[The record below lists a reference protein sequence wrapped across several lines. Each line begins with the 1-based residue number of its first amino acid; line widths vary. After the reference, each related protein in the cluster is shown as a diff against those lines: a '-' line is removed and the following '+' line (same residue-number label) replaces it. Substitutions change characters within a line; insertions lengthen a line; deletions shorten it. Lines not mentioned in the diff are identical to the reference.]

1 MVSAPLIQGRIVTPE
16 ILAQVRGF
24 IGEQPDWS
32 CRRLALELCRQWQW
46 HNAAGQLKDMA
57 ARSFLDK
64 LEARG
69 WIQLPPRQRRRGP
82 GFAPRLAALP
92 PSPPAELKES
102 LAQLRPLQWQVFS
115 ARQAQAARFNAYLA
129 HYHYLSYRSTVGENI
144 GYLVQD
150 RQGRD
155 LACALF
161 GAAAWKTQPRDA
173 FIGWTAEERQ
183 AHLGRIVN
191 NSRFLIL
198 PWVRVPEL
206 ASHILGQVARRIA
219 VDWMARYGHQV
230 VLLETFVERGR
241 FRGSCYRAANWICV
255 GQTQGRTRQDRQRVL
270 QAPVKDVLVYPLR
283 SDFRKALC
291 YEAVHA

>member
-1 MVSAPLIQGRIVTPE
+1 MIQGRMVTPG
-16 ILAQVRGF
+16 ILAQVRGL
-24 IGEQPDWS
+24 IAERPDWS
-32 CRRLALELCRQWQW
+32 RRRLALELCRQWQW
-46 HNAAGQLKDMA
+46 HNAAGQIKDMA

-69 WIQLPPRQRRRGP
+69 CIELPPRQRRRGP
-82 GFAPRLAALP
+82 GFAPRLAVLP
-92 PSPPAELKES
+92 IPPRELKES

-115 ARQAQAARFNAYLA
+115 ARQPQAARFNAYLA
-129 HYHYLSYRSTVGENI
+129 RYHYLPYRSTVGENL

-161 GAAAWKTQPRDA
+161 GAAAWKIQPRDA
-173 FIGWTAEERQ
+173 FIGWTASQRQ
-183 AHLGRIVN
+183 AHLGGVVN

-206 ASHILGQVARRIA
+206 ASHILGRVARRVA
-219 VDWMARYGHQV
+219 RDWQARYSHPV
-230 VLLETFVERGR
+230 VLLETFVERSR

-255 GQTQGRTRQDRQRVL
+255 GQTQGRTRQDRQHQL
-270 QAPVKDVLVYPLR
+270 QTPVKDILVYPLAAN
-283 SDFRKALC
+283 FRAQLC
-291 YEAVHA
+291 HVHA